1 MSIIY
6 VSHKMDEVFRL
17 CRRATIL
24 RDGQLVDV
32 LDLTEVGE
40 AAVVA
45 GWSAASPPCAR
56 IERKTS
62 CSRAT

>member
-1 MSIIY
+1 
-6 VSHKMDEVFRL
+6 MDEVFRL

-45 GWSAASPPCAR
+45 RMVGRTLAAAAHHSHRTDDVMLSA
-56 IERKTS
+56 
-62 CSRAT
+62 RAT